1 MFVSPQAR
9 PSNESIAAEFGALVD
24 REAARLWRRIPR
36 SARIEFDDL
45 TSAGHIGLFESAQ
58 RFDWSRA
65 EEFPRYAAFRIR
77 GAMLDELRALDRAPR
92 RARQVARDAESA
104 RTDLRRELD
113 RDPTRS
119 EIARRIG
126 RSTGEFEAVEAI
138 CASVEH
144 AIPDT
149 LVAHPAAHAEPAGL
163 AADADAAHRAVEQLP
178 ERLAAILRWHYVD
191 GVSFTDIATRLGV
204 TKGRVSQLK
213 TEALASLRANL
224 APELEL
230 DTAA

>member
-1 MFVSPQAR
+1 MFVSSHAR
-9 PSNESIAAEFGALVD
+9 PSNDEIAADFGALVG

-36 SARIEFDDL
+36 SARIEFEDL

-92 RARQVARDAESA
+92 RARQVARDAETA
-104 RTDLRRELD
+104 RADLRSELD

-119 EIARRIG
+119 EIAHRIG
-126 RSTGEFEAVEAI
+126 RSTGEFEAIEAM

-149 LVAHPAAHAEPAGL
+149 LEAQTAHAEPAGL
-163 AADADAAHRAVEQLP
+163 SADADAAHRAVGQLP
-178 ERLAAILRWHYVD
+178 ERQAAILRWHYVD

-213 TEALASLRANL
+213 TEALARLRANL

-230 DTAA
+230 DNAA